1 MDDPEKEDPV
11 TPCMDVYTA
20 KIQSDG
26 SIDKLKFIIVVIGDF
41 QSKEIIGYTWY
52 LTESTRTLK
61 YFLADDSNN
70 K

>member
-1 MDDPEKEDPV
+1 M
-11 TPCMDVYTA
+11 TPFVDVYKA
-20 KIQSDG
+20 NNQSDG

-61 YFLADDSNN
+61 YFLADDS
-70 K
+70 KQE